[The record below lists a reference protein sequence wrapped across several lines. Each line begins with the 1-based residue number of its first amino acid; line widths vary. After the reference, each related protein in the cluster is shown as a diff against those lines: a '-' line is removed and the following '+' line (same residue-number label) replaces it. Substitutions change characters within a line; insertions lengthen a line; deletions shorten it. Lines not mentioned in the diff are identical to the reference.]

1 LMIHQM
7 PYRGFLLVIL
17 GITLC
22 ACIEVDFNETIEA
35 PGGFVPTPLL
45 GDKDAFQQLLD
56 ICVADSSCAEAMG
69 QSLTQNLDTF
79 IHLVQLTSPFESDPH
94 SLESACVDF
103 VFNRT
108 LDQVCDKMTQLLIEN
123 AFLKSHFVC
132 GLNERPR
139 LHGDMN
145 ETIKCEPLPGRAQV
159 DNVNISAVAIFV
171 LVAALVLL
179 IVVVVKKAYIMWTH
193 SRTKVVSARQ

>member
-1 LMIHQM
+1 M
-7 PYRGFLLVIL
+7 RGGFLLFFLAL
-17 GITLC
+17 GIVSG
-22 ACIEVDFNETIEA
+22 IEVDFNETIEA
-35 PGGFVPTPLL
+35 PVGFMPTALL
-45 GDKDAFQQLLD
+45 GDKNAYQQLLD
-56 ICVADSSCAEAMG
+56 ICAADPSCAEATG
-69 QSLTQNLDTF
+69 QSVTQNLDTF
-79 IHLVQLTSPFESDPH
+79 IHIIQITSPFEGDPT
-94 SLESACVDF
+94 SLESACIDF

-145 ETIKCEPLPGRAQV
+145 ETIKCEPLPGRGQV

-171 LVAALVLL
+171 LVAAFLLLV
-179 IVVVVKKAYIMWTH
+179 IVVVKKAYIMWAH
-193 SRTKVVSARQ
+193 SRSRVVSRR